1 MKEQYSIIT
10 GAKSKK
16 TYKNLTGIIL
26 IISMFLMVLSGC
38 KPKPADVTSTPV
50 SKDNSS
56 ASSASSLA
64 ESVFSDASSVDTSS
78 DQTNSDTGS
87 IDTTSDDEFTYS
99 RAPLPTNIVNSASA
113 TTGNYIEGLLNPS
126 IVGIN
131 KNDFY
136 KEVKYPAPTVVDYK
150 IIATDYGVIAND
162 KKDDTVALASALA
175 FAKSKPADKTKK
187 IVLPA
192 GDLDFIEGFNS
203 LDDRYGIVI
212 DSIDNLTL
220 EGTNTNIYFYN
231 GSLGYRGFHIVK
243 CKNFLLTKV
252 NIDWGIP
259 PYVMGTV
266 TAFDE
271 IARTADVTVNK
282 GYTVGANTNVIEY
295 LEYDKRSNLPRD
307 NGNFLYNHND
317 VKNIKNV
324 AFLGS
329 NKLKLSFGTAVTKAP
344 VGTKVA
350 LASGMHFS
358 ETFIVENCENLKCET
373 VNLYSSPGMAFKAYT
388 CTNLYF
394 NRFNAIVKP
403 GTDRLMT
410 GTADIL
416 HLKNTAGEIIITN
429 CTFENSHDDAVNV
442 GGHYMRIREISGN
455 RLRVLSPLGMW
466 GTFKP
471 AVGDKYEVSNIQ
483 TLEVIKS
490 LTVTKVED
498 SNDGYWITVAEG
510 TAGLEIN
517 NALANITRTPKLI
530 FKNNLVR
537 NKRNRGLLC
546 QTRNVLIENN
556 AFSNVLQGPISLLS
570 EVNNFNESTAPKDV
584 MIRNNKFINNNQY
597 ATADIEAAAYGPGFS
612 IGSPAAISGITI
624 ENNFFAYSKNA
635 AMAFKGASKIFIKG
649 NLIYNPA
656 TNPSEGKTN
665 SAILLENVKTITI
678 TKNKI
683 YGGTQFGYR
692 SVFMSGGVDANTIKL
707 SEELNSGQKS
717 DNIGID
723 LKDVY
728 GEEKI
733 ITIAKSNANINF
745 LDKNLSDWN
754 NVGTSIAMNAATDIN
769 VKEVNLALVPASD
782 FSQTT
787 KYLWKDDGIYFSFNI
802 RDESLQFIQS
812 EWYKGD
818 GMELFL
824 TTETLS
830 FAKTDTIRLFNDDTL
845 QIFMK
850 PDNYGGNIF
859 YLPRTSKAVYDK
871 KDQIKLSFWTDSTGY
886 KGEGYIP
893 FTVIPGVKSQIL
905 AGKAIGISVNFGDSD
920 EGDSEINP
928 MDKFMTFSTVRHPT
942 TENKMTPANMTK
954 FMFLQ

>member
-1 MKEQYSIIT
+1 
-10 GAKSKK
+10 
-16 TYKNLTGIIL
+16 
-26 IISMFLMVLSGC
+26 
-38 KPKPADVTSTPV
+38 
-50 SKDNSS
+50 
-56 ASSASSLA
+56 
-64 ESVFSDASSVDTSS
+64 
-78 DQTNSDTGS
+78 
-87 IDTTSDDEFTYS
+87 
-99 RAPLPTNIVNSASA
+99 
-113 TTGNYIEGLLNPS
+113 
-126 IVGIN
+126 VGIN
-131 KNDFY
+131 RNDFY
-136 KEVKYPAPTVVDYK
+136 NEIKYRAPAVVDYK
-150 IIATDYGVIAND
+150 IIATDYGVKAND
-162 KKDDTVALASALA
+162 KKDDTVALAAALA

-192 GDLDFIEGFNS
+192 GDIDFIEGFNA
-203 LDDRYGIVI
+203 LDNRFGIVI

-220 EGTNTNIYFYN
+220 EGADTNIYFYN
-231 GSLGYRGFHIVK
+231 GSLGYKGFHIVK

-266 TAFDE
+266 TAFDD
-271 IARTADVTVNK
+271 IARTAEITVNK
-282 GYTVGANTNVIEY
+282 GYTVSADTNVIEY
-295 LEYDKRSNLPRD
+295 LEYDRRSNLPRD
-307 NGNFLYNHND
+307 NGNFLYNHNE
-317 VKNIKNV
+317 VKSIKNV
-324 AFLGS
+324 AYLGS
-329 NKLKLSFGTAVTKAP
+329 NKLRLSFGTAVTKAP

-403 GTDRLMT
+403 GTDRLLT

-416 HLKNTAGEIIITN
+416 HLKNTAGEIVITN
-429 CTFENSHDDAVNV
+429 STFENSHDDAVNV

-471 AVGDKYEVSNIQ
+471 SVGDKYEVSNIQ

-490 LTVTKVED
+490 LTITKVED
-498 SNDGYWITVAEG
+498 SYDGYWITVAEG
-510 TAGLEIN
+510 TTGLEIN

-570 EVNNFNESTAPKDV
+570 EVNIFNESTAPKDV
-584 MIRNNKFINNNQY
+584 VIRNNKFINNNQY

-635 AMAFKGASKIFIKG
+635 AMAFKGASKIKING

-665 SAILLENVKTITI
+665 SAILLENVRNLTV

-692 SVFMSGGVDANTIKL
+692 SVFLSGGVEANTITL
-707 SEELNSGQKS
+707 S

-723 LKDVY
+723 QKDVY

-733 ITIAKSNANINF
+733 INIGKGSANINV
-745 LDKNLSDWN
+745 LDKNLSDWDN
-754 NVGTSIAMNAATDIN
+754 AGTSIAMNAATNIN
-769 VKEVNLALVPASD
+769 VKEVNLATVPVSD

-802 RDESLQFIQS
+802 KDESLQFNPNQ
-812 EWYKGD
+812 WYLGD

-830 FAKTDTIRLFNDDTL
+830 YANTGAIRLSNDDTL
-845 QIFMK
+845 QLFMK
-850 PDNYGGNIF
+850 PDNYGGNVF
-859 YLPRTSKAVYDK
+859 YAPRTSSAVLAK
-871 KDQIKLSFWTDSTGY
+871 KDQIKLTFWTDSTGY
-886 KGEGYIP
+886 KGEGYLP
-893 FTVIPGVKSQIL
+893 FTVLPGVKSQIL
-905 AGKAIGISVNFGDSD
+905 AGKPISMSINYGDSD
-920 EGDSEINP
+920 AGNEEINP
-928 MDKFMTFSTVRHPT
+928 LDKLMTFSTVRHPT
-942 TENKMTPANMTK
+942 TENKMIPANMTK

>member
-1 MKEQYSIIT
+1 
-10 GAKSKK
+10 
-16 TYKNLTGIIL
+16 
-26 IISMFLMVLSGC
+26 
-38 KPKPADVTSTPV
+38 
-50 SKDNSS
+50 
-56 ASSASSLA
+56 
-64 ESVFSDASSVDTSS
+64 
-78 DQTNSDTGS
+78 
-87 IDTTSDDEFTYS
+87 
-99 RAPLPTNIVNSASA
+99 
-113 TTGNYIEGLLNPS
+113 
-126 IVGIN
+126 VGIN
-131 KNDFY
+131 RNDFY
-136 KEVKYPAPTVVDYK
+136 NEIKYRAPAVVDYK
-150 IIATDYGVIAND
+150 IIATDYGVKAND
-162 KKDDTVALASALA
+162 KKDDTVALAAALA

-192 GDLDFIEGFNS
+192 GDIDFIEGFNA
-203 LDDRYGIVI
+203 LDNRFGIVI

-220 EGTNTNIYFYN
+220 EGTDTNIYFYN
-231 GSLGYRGFHIVK
+231 GSLGYKGFHIVK

-266 TAFDE
+266 TAFDD
-271 IARTADVTVNK
+271 IARTAEITVNK
-282 GYTVGANTNVIEY
+282 GYTVSADTNVIEY
-295 LEYDKRSNLPRD
+295 LEYDRRSNLPRD
-307 NGNFLYNHND
+307 NGNFLYNHNE
-317 VKNIKNV
+317 VKSIKNV
-324 AFLGS
+324 AYLGS
-329 NKLKLSFGTAVTKAP
+329 NKLRLSFGTAVTKAP

-403 GTDRLMT
+403 GTDRLLT

-416 HLKNTAGEIIITN
+416 HLKNTAGEIVITN
-429 CTFENSHDDAVNV
+429 STFENSHDDAVNV

-471 AVGDKYEVSNIQ
+471 SVGDKYEVSNIQ

-490 LTVTKVED
+490 LTITKVED
-498 SNDGYWITVAEG
+498 SYDGYWITVAEG
-510 TAGLEIN
+510 TTGLEIN

-570 EVNNFNESTAPKDV
+570 EVNIFNESTAPKDV
-584 MIRNNKFINNNQY
+584 VIRNNKFINNNQY

-635 AMAFKGASKIFIKG
+635 AMAFKGASKIKING

-665 SAILLENVKTITI
+665 SAILLENVRNLTV

-692 SVFMSGGVDANTIKL
+692 SVFLSGGVEANTITL
-707 SEELNSGQKS
+707 S

-723 LKDVY
+723 QKDVY

-733 ITIAKSNANINF
+733 INIGKGSANINV
-745 LDKNLSDWN
+745 LDKNLSDWDN
-754 NVGTSIAMNAATDIN
+754 AGTSIAMNAATNIN
-769 VKEVNLALVPASD
+769 VKEVNLATVPVSD

-802 RDESLQFIQS
+802 KDESLQFNPNQ
-812 EWYKGD
+812 WYLGD

-830 FAKTDTIRLFNDDTL
+830 YANTGAIRLSNDDTL
-845 QIFMK
+845 QLFMK
-850 PDNYGGNIF
+850 PDNYGGNVF
-859 YLPRTSKAVYDK
+859 YAPRTSSAVLAK
-871 KDQIKLSFWTDSTGY
+871 KDQIKLTFWTDSTGY
-886 KGEGYIP
+886 KGEGYLP
-893 FTVIPGVKSQIL
+893 FTVLPGVKSQIL
-905 AGKAIGISVNFGDSD
+905 AGKPISMSINYGDSD
-920 EGDSEINP
+920 AGNEEINP
-928 MDKFMTFSTVRHPT
+928 LDKLMTFSTVRHPT
-942 TENKMTPANMTK
+942 TENKMIPANMTK